1 MPLYSMLLLTGEYDL
16 SLDEKNRLAI
26 PSKIREQISPE
37 EYGEGFYQVL
47 GPSRILCLYP
57 DKYFQHFALAVVP
70 GKAAPDEL
78 LTIDRVNY
86 SQANKVELD
95 RQGRV
100 LLTDKMLQRAG
111 LKSQVTLIGAR
122 DHLEVWDQ
130 KRWEAYLSEHFSSH
144 EQSML
149 MARQA
154 MIESEREKMKRQD
167 EMEQG
172 SEVVTRKGK

>member
-1 MPLYSMLLLTGEYDL
+1 MLLLTGEYDL
-16 SLDEKNRLAI
+16 SLDEKNRLAV
-26 PSKIREQISPE
+26 PAKIREQISPE
-37 EYGEGFYQVL
+37 EHGGGFYLVL

-57 DKYFQHFALAVVP
+57 DKYYQHSALAVVP

-78 LTIDRVNY
+78 LTLDRVIY

-100 LLTDKMLQRAG
+100 LLTDKMLQRAD

-122 DHLEVWDQ
+122 DHLEVWDK
-130 KRWEAYLSEHFSSH
+130 KRWEAYLSEHFGSH

-149 MARQA
+149 MARQV
-154 MIESEREKMKRQD
+154 MIEREREKMEIKDQTEQD
-167 EMEQG
+167 
-172 SEVVTRKGK
+172 SEVFTRKGE

>member
-1 MPLYSMLLLTGEYDL
+1 MLLLTGEYDL
-16 SLDEKNRLAI
+16 NLDEKNRLAV
-26 PSKIREQISPE
+26 PLKVREQISPE
-37 EYGEGFYQVL
+37 EYGKGFYLVL

-78 LTIDRVNY
+78 LASDRVNY

-100 LLTDKMLQRAG
+100 LLTDKLLQRAG
-111 LKSQVTLIGAR
+111 LKSRVTLIGAR
-122 DHLEVWDQ
+122 DHLEVWDTD
-130 KRWEAYLSEHFSSH
+130 RWEAYLSEHFSSH

-154 MIESEREKMKRQD
+154 MIESERKKLERQNETKMGFLVKEID
-167 EMEQG
+167 
-172 SEVVTRKGK
+172 GKS

>member
-1 MPLYSMLLLTGEYDL
+1 MLLLTGEYDL
-16 SLDEKNRLAI
+16 ILDEKNRLAV
-26 PSKIREQISPE
+26 PTKIREQISPE
-37 EYGEGFYQVL
+37 EHGRGFYLVL

-78 LTIDRVNY
+78 LTIDRVNL

-100 LLTDKMLQRAG
+100 LLTDKMLQRAD

-122 DHLEVWDQ
+122 DHLEVWDN
-130 KRWEAYLSEHFSSH
+130 KRWEAYLSEHFGSH
-144 EQSML
+144 EQSIL
-149 MARQA
+149 MARQV
-154 MIESEREKMKRQD
+154 MIERERKMMERED
-167 EMEQG
+167 ETQRD
-172 SEVVTRKGK
+172 SEMVTRKEAST